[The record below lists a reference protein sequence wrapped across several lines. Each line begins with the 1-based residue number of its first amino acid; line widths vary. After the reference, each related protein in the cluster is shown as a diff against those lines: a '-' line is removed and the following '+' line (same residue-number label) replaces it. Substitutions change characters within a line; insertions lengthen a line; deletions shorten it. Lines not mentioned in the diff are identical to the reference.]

1 MIIAIGSNNP
11 AKIKAVVETFEEFGK
26 AVTIES
32 VNAPSRVS
40 NMPFSDE
47 ETVQGAVN
55 RAEYSLEKTGA
66 DMAFG
71 LEGGVMETP
80 FGLILCNWGALAVK
94 GQETLIAG
102 GARIRLPDEI
112 TERLRSG
119 EELGP
124 LMDKYSERK
133 NVRSN
138 EGAIGI
144 LTNGAVNR
152 TDMFSHLIK
161 LLVGQMG
168 ARF

>member
-11 AKIKAVVETFEEFGK
+11 SKIKAVVETFNEFGK
-26 AVTIES
+26 AITIES
-32 VNAPSRVS
+32 IDAPSGVS

-47 ETVQGAVN
+47 ETMQGAVN

-80 FGLILCNWGALAVK
+80 FGLILCNWGALAVN

-112 TERLRSG
+112 AERLRNG

-124 LMDKYSERK
+124 LMDRYSKRK

-144 LTNGAVNR
+144 LTNGAINR
-152 TDMFSHLIK
+152 TDMFRHIIK
-161 LLVGQMG
+161 LLVGQMR
-168 ARF
+168 ASY